1 MYKKYFINNV
11 IFLILSVMTS
21 MSSYAQNW
29 SKELEKAAKKGDAE
43 AALLVGNAY
52 ICGKEV
58 ERDIKKA
65 TYFFDVAAQD
75 GNIKAKQLLFS
86 YYNKVLVKYAKEG
99 DDEAQYYLGLSYYN
113 GTEIEKDVEC
123 AAQWFEKSME
133 QGNEKARTMFYSFNS
148 KTRSKR
154 IKEFDVLEQL
164 GISGTTINTYNEHYN
179 GFLFKGEASGKFR
192 TYDSP
197 PSFKGY
203 RPQDGEMTMISK
215 VDTISGLLKG
225 DSILNGVYKRGIS
238 NGYDSWDYCGNMTS
252 NFRKIFSHKDSVYIY
267 KLVFTFLKGGR
278 FLFKNANIESGRL
291 KIQGLDVEMTLKEDL
306 KITAGKLD
314 LDDYIERC
322 SGDRYIITPEM
333 ELTYNHWTE
342 LCGIGSYFH
351 KEYWIPRNT
360 PEENTKAKIRL
371 ELEYEY
377 NRLKFRPVGYDIKFP
392 GGSRIVLN
400 MPGVDFAYYPPNS
413 DVPVNILQGCLTSIN
428 GTEIS
433 WEYVRDCTDGR
444 PFKLKAKE
452 ANGDMVCIK
461 ANKPSRS
468 IEDIDFLLGIANGH
482 LNIFTGSIKNFGSD
496 YIIDWRVD
504 HDAQGTYTYAS
515 GKEERIIN
523 GCTETEIQAE
533 KDRLAEIE
541 RQKKIRYNNM
551 CSKYGKIYVDAAERG
566 EIKKGMHIDLVDAML
581 KSKALSRLEHAA
593 TWSNGTSKYWI
604 VNMLYLTG
612 DSPYAGV
619 VWFKN
624 DKVTSWT
631 SW

>member
-1 MYKKYFINNV
+1 
-11 IFLILSVMTS
+11 
-21 MSSYAQNW
+21 
-29 SKELEKAAKKGDAE
+29 
-43 AALLVGNAY
+43 
-52 ICGKEV
+52 
-58 ERDIKKA
+58 
-65 TYFFDVAAQD
+65 
-75 GNIKAKQLLFS
+75 
-86 YYNKVLVKYAKEG
+86 
-99 DDEAQYYLGLSYYN
+99 
-113 GTEIEKDVEC
+113 
-123 AAQWFEKSME
+123 
-133 QGNEKARTMFYSFNS
+133 
-148 KTRSKR
+148 
-154 IKEFDVLEQL
+154 
-164 GISGTTINTYNEHYN
+164 
-179 GFLFKGEASGKFR
+179 
-192 TYDSP
+192 
-197 PSFKGY
+197 
-203 RPQDGEMTMISK
+203 
-215 VDTISGLLKG
+215 
-225 DSILNGVYKRGIS
+225 
-238 NGYDSWDYCGNMTS
+238 
-252 NFRKIFSHKDSVYIY
+252 
-267 KLVFTFLKGGR
+267 
-278 FLFKNANIESGRL
+278 
-291 KIQGLDVEMTLKEDL
+291 
-306 KITAGKLD
+306 
-314 LDDYIERC
+314 
-322 SGDRYIITPEM
+322 
-333 ELTYNHWTE
+333 
-342 LCGIGSYFH
+342 
-351 KEYWIPRNT
+351 
-360 PEENTKAKIRL
+360 
-371 ELEYEY
+371 
-377 NRLKFRPVGYDIKFP
+377 
-392 GGSRIVLN
+392 

-566 EIKKGMHIDLVDAML
+566 EIEKGMHIDLVDAML